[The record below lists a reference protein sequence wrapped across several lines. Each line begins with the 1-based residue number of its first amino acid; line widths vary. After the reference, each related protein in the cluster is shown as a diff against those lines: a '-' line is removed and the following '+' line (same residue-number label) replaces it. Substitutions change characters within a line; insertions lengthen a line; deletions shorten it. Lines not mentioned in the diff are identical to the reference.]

1 MTVQHVEIEVVDHF
15 AGLPY
20 AGAHK
25 RFTDHVKRCE
35 PCGEAFAAEAECYE
49 FCNKGHE
56 LVHAVQRVID
66 ATSSTSVWN

>member
-1 MTVQHVEIEVVDHF
+1 MAQHVEIEVVDHF

-35 PCGEAFAAEAECYE
+35 KCGEAFAAETECNGYCPE
-49 FCNKGHE
+49 GHK
-56 LVHAVQRVID
+56 LIHAVQIAID
-66 ATSSTSVWN
+66 ATASTSVWN

>member
-1 MTVQHVEIEVVDHF
+1 MTQHVEIAPIEHF

-25 RFTDHVKRCE
+25 RFTDHVRRCE
-35 PCGEAFAAEAECYE
+35 PCGEAFEAEAECNE
-49 FCNKGHE
+49 FCRQGHA
-56 LVHAVQRVID
+56 LVHVVQDIIN